1 MEGLESSSKDLV
13 SSNPTSDHR
22 LADSRDGPTE
32 RGLLDPTNIPTHHS
46 SAQLNATS
54 TASNSLLPSLD
65 RGNTNFHYH
74 IRAPSTGLTL
84 QTDFSTHQP
93 PFNTS
98 TLEAN
103 GSESLRQSATAPI
116 TIQDQSYLRT
126 AWSSHSV
133 GSLSPGSVLS
143 SPALNAL
150 GDITPL
156 PSPLVMSDSPGPW
169 QRAVPRPRSRGL
181 SGSSLGDNLF
191 SPTKGTLSPSGSL
204 KKKGY
209 QRLQEAAIEGSL
221 KKNEA
226 ARERNR
232 SISEYMPDALHN
244 TRPRNVTV
252 GSVTTE
258 GDSSMQHMHRE
269 TYLAAQRGLAS
280 GRNPA
285 GLPTPP
291 ASNASNRSVTDTEEE
306 DVAEDDKTEYIVVRQ
321 GPQRTKKLWRP
332 VRQLGQ
338 GTFSKVYLATCEKT
352 KAKDPLDEATLDPRT
367 LVAIK
372 VVEHGPAGGADE
384 ERVELSLKREVEM
397 LRSVSHPSLVHLQA
411 FDHDD
416 AQALI
421 VLTYCPGGDLFD
433 VASDHRDKL
442 TIGIVQRIFA
452 EMVGAVRYLHDQLI
466 VHRDIKLESI
476 THCFLSALRLV
487 CAHDLAIC

>member
-1 MEGLESSSKDLV
+1 MEGLEASSPDPVSSKPHSDQRLTGTNDG
-13 SSNPTSDHR
+13 STGRMPT
-22 LADSRDGPTE
+22 A
-32 RGLLDPTNIPTHHS
+32 PTNNTTQRS
-46 SAQLNATS
+46 SAQTKATPN
-54 TASNSLLPSLD
+54 ASNSLLPSFD
-65 RGNTNFHYH
+65 SGNSNFHYH

-84 QTDFSTHQP
+84 QTDFSSYQRPVHA
-93 PFNTS
+93 S
-98 TLEAN
+98 TLEGN

-126 AWSSHSV
+126 AYSSNSV

-150 GDITPL
+150 SDITPL

-169 QRAVPRPRSRGL
+169 QRAVLRPRSRGA

-209 QRLQEAAIEGSL
+209 QRLKEAMIEAAHQ
-221 KKNEA
+221 KNEA
-226 ARERNR
+226 ARERNT
-232 SISEYMPDALHN
+232 SISEYTPDALHN
-244 TRPRNVTV
+244 VRPRNVTI
-252 GSVTTE
+252 GNVTTD
-258 GDSSMQHMHRE
+258 GDASVPQHMHRE
-269 TYLAAQRGLAS
+269 VYLAAQRGLVSA
-280 GRNPA
+280 RVLA

-321 GPQRTKKLWRP
+321 GPERTKKLWRR

-352 KAKDPLDEATLDPRT
+352 KAKDPLDEAILDTRK

-372 VVEHGPAGGADE
+372 VIEHGPAGGADE

-442 TIGIVQRIFA
+442 TTGIVHRIFA
-452 EMVGAVRYLHDQLI
+452 EMVSAVRYLHSQLI

-476 THCFLSALRLV
+476 AHYFLPIA
-487 CAHDLAIC
+487 